1 MAPRRQITPIESQP
15 VGMKPGNLFQV
26 FQANSPHLLTET
38 QALRNCTVCIQCP
51 RVLCV
56 LQSGLCEDSS
66 YSVQLLQST
75 TSSALGC
82 FFVLTLWCIYIGRLH
97 LRLPRVLGKT
107 QSQANH
113 GKYTHTHTHIH
124 KSISA
129 GRVRWRKA
137 MEAQGEGTGRTFRHL
152 YTRRGDGM

>member
-1 MAPRRQITPIESQP
+1 MAPRRQITPVESQP

-56 LQSGLCEDSS
+56 LQSGLCEDSN

-97 LRLPRVLGKT
+97 LRLPRDLGKT

-113 GKYTHTHTHIH
+113 GKYTHTHTHTQFH
-124 KSISA
+124 FCWQSKVEKGNGGSRRRYWKDISSS
-129 GRVRWRKA
+129 V
-137 MEAQGEGTGRTFRHL
+137 H
-152 YTRRGDGM
+152 